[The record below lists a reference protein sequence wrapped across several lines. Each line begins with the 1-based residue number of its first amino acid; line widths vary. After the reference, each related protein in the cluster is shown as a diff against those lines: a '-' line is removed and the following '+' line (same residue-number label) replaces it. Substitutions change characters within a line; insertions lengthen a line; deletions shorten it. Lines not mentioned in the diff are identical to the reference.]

1 MSLGTPISPLP
12 QPVDHPHHRRRE
24 VMFWHNY
31 GSELV
36 AGPGACP
43 HLGGLSDNCPGI
55 DGTMYCQSHGLALTQ
70 TGDQPWSLY
79 RSV

>member
-1 MSLGTPISPLP
+1 
-12 QPVDHPHHRRRE
+12 
-24 VMFWHNY
+24 MFWHNY
-31 GSELV
+31 GGELV

-55 DGTMYCQSHGLALTQ
+55 DGTMYCLSHGLVLTQ

-79 RSV
+79 RPCDPTWATLKSSRR